1 MLLIVFSVFLQTALI
16 RGAAC
21 LPPVVKL
28 DDAIVT
34 GTSLDGTIHKF
45 LGIPFAEAPTGD
57 LLFRLPQAVDAYTGT
72 LNATS
77 FGPECPQQSG
87 VAPNTDGLPAD
98 VAALVLSFNPPFPSD
113 EDCLSINVVKPA
125 DAVPYQGLPVVV
137 PVCLKGGFEVGGT
150 APYDGGVIVN
160 RSIEIEQPIIYVSMN
175 YRFSAWGFL
184 ASKEVKEAGV
194 GNLGLQD
201 QRLALRWVQKY
212 IHAFGG
218 DPTKVTIWG
227 QSSGAISV
235 ATQLIANDGNSEG
248 LFRAAFMQS
257 GSPLPVGDIE
267 HGQKYYDDIVS
278 KTGCTGSPDTLAC
291 LRTVPY
297 ESLKAAVDASP
308 FIFDFQSLNV
318 AWMPRTDGIF
328 LTDDAQRLVQQGK
341 IAAVPVVSGDC
352 DDEGTIFSLSQRNI
366 TTDADMKNYMQTILF
381 PLLAED
387 DIDTLMDVYP
397 SSLED
402 GSPFDTGDAN
412 ALTPQFKRLAALQGD
427 FVFQGPRRF
436 FLSAMS
442 GKQDIYSYVHRR
454 LKQTPFL
461 GSFHGSDVSLN
472 TYALGGD
479 LQDYLIRFVANL
491 DPNSN
496 GDTGITW
503 PKWTTDSPQLVSFND
518 GSVSENI
525 TDDTYRKEAM
535 ETLNAILFE
544 NPV

>member
-1 MLLIVFSVFLQTALI
+1 MRLKVFAVFLQTALI

-28 DDAIVT
+28 DHAIVT
-34 GTSLDGTIHKF
+34 GTANGTIHQF

-57 LLFRLPQAVDAYTGT
+57 LRFRLPQAVDAYTGI
-72 LNATS
+72 LNATT
-77 FGPECPQQSG
+77 FGPACPQQSG
-87 VAPNTDGLPAD
+87 MSPNTDGLPAE
-98 VAALVLSFNPPFPSD
+98 AAAIFSSFNPPFPSD
-113 EDCLSINVVKPA
+113 EDCLSINVVRPA
-125 DAVPYQGLPVVV
+125 DAGPHQGLPVVV
-137 PVCLKGGFEVGGT
+137 WIYGGGFEIGET
-150 APYDGGVIVN
+150 AAYDGGVVVN
-160 RSIEIEQPIIYVSMN
+160 RSIEIEEPILYVSMN
-175 YRFSAWGFL
+175 YRLSALGFL

-227 QSSGAISV
+227 QSAGAVSV
-235 ATQLIANDGNSEG
+235 ATQLIANDGNPEG

-278 KTGCTGSPDTLAC
+278 RTGCAGSPDTLAC

-297 ESLKAAVDASP
+297 EYLKAAVDASP
-308 FIFDFQSLNV
+308 FIFDFQSLNL
-318 AWMPRTDGIF
+318 AWLPRTDGIF

-341 IAAVPVVSGDC
+341 IADVPVVSGDC

-366 TTDADMKNYMQTILF
+366 TTDADMKEYMQTIMF
-381 PLLAED
+381 PLMAED
-387 DIDTLMDVYP
+387 DIDRLMDVYP
-397 SSLED
+397 SSLEE
-402 GSPFDTGDAN
+402 GSPFDTGNAN

-442 GKQDIYSYVHRR
+442 GKQDIYSYAHRR
-454 LKQTPFL
+454 LKQLPFL
-461 GSFHGSDVSLN
+461 GSFHGSDLSLDS
-472 TYALGGD
+472 YAPGGD

-491 DPNSN
+491 DPN

-503 PKWTTDSPQLVSFND
+503 PKWTTDSPQLLSFND
-518 GSVSENI
+518 GPVSQNI
-525 TDDTYRKEAM
+525 TDDTYRKEAI

>member
-1 MLLIVFSVFLQTALI
+1 MRLTVFSVFLHTALI

-57 LLFRLPQAVDAYTGT
+57 LRFRLPQAVDAYTGT

-87 VAPNTDGLPAD
+87 VAPNTDGLPAAI
-98 VAALVLSFNPPFPSD
+98 AAFLTSWNPTFPTD

-137 PVCLKGGFEVGGT
+137 FLKRDLIEPVCLKGGFEVGGT
-150 APYDGGVIVN
+150 APYEGGVVVN
-160 RSIEIEQPIIYVSMN
+160 RSIEIEEPIIYVSMN
-175 YRFSAWGFL
+175 YRLSALGFL

-227 QSSGAISV
+227 QSAGAISV
-235 ATQLIANDGNSEG
+235 ATHLIANDGNSEG

-267 HGQKYYDDIVS
+267 HGQKNYDDIVS

-297 ESLKAAVDASP
+297 QTLKAAIDASP
-308 FIFDFQSLNV
+308 SVFDYQFMTLP
-318 AWMPRTDGIF
+318 WMPRTDGIF

-366 TTDADMKNYMQTILF
+366 TTDADMKDYMQTILF
-381 PLLAED
+381 PLMAED
-387 DIDTLMDVYP
+387 DIDALLDVYP

-412 ALTPQFKRLAALQGD
+412 ALTPQFKHFL
-427 FVFQGPRRF
+427 FQGPRRF
-436 FLSAMS
+436 FLSAIS

-461 GSFHGSDVSLN
+461 GSFHSSDLSLN
-472 TYALGGD
+472 TFAAGGD
-479 LQDYLIRFVANL
+479 LQDYLIRFVAN
-491 DPNSN
+491 
-496 GDTGITW
+496 
-503 PKWTTDSPQLVSFND
+503 WTLMSPQLVSFND